1 MDYKFLLKRFVS
13 IILSPVKAW
22 ESISAEERPLSVTRN
37 SYLLPLAAIVALAE
51 IIGSFFLVNKQ
62 LTFVYSLLSG
72 IEYFILIYGVVFS
85 SAVILKEITYALDL
99 GRDFSRAFRLVV
111 YSMTPLF
118 VCLVISNLFESL
130 IFMDVLAL
138 YGLYIF
144 WEGAKSLLRPPEHK
158 KMPLLIATSVTII
171 ALYVVFSL
179 VLNQVVER
187 LYYAFFA

>member
-51 IIGSFFLVNKQ
+51 FFGSFFLVNKQ